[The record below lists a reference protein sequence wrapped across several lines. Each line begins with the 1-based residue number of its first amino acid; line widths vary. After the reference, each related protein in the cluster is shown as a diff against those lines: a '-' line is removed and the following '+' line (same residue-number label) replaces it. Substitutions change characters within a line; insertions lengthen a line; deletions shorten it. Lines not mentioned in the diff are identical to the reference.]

1 MVSTGERPRR
11 VALVTGA
18 GDPDGLGAAIAAA
31 LAAAGFVVAATDL
44 QEKAKDQGEDPERS
58 GVSPLPRP
66 GLFIP
71 ADLTAEAGCTAV
83 TDAVLARYG
92 RVDVLVNN
100 AAAGSGADKND
111 IADVPADAW
120 DHVLDVNLRAAFL
133 LIKSVVPD
141 MRRRGWGRIVN
152 LSSLVGLTGRP
163 QRAAYAASK
172 AGLIALTRSAAL
184 DVARDGI
191 TVNAVCPGL
200 VATSRTTKAM
210 AARVAAGRSASV
222 AAALAEQA
230 AGIPLGRLAAPSE
243 VAALVTFLASDAAG
257 FITGEAIGVHG
268 GELYSGYQAAVP
280 APPPSDTNVTKEP
293 QHA

>member
-1 MVSTGERPRR
+1 MVSTGRRR

-18 GDPDGLGAAIAAA
+18 GDPGGLGAAIAAA
-31 LAAAGFVVAATDL
+31 LDAAGFMVAATDL
-44 QEKAKDQGEDPERS
+44 SEKTEDRNQDSEREL
-58 GVSPLPRP
+58 VSPVHRP
-66 GLFIP
+66 GLFVP
-71 ADLTAEAGCTAV
+71 ADLTAEAGCAAV

-111 IADVPADAW
+111 IADVPTDAW
-120 DHVLDVNLRAAFL
+120 DHVLGVNLRAAFL
-133 LIKSVVPD
+133 LTKRVVPV
-141 MRRRGWGRIVN
+141 MREHGWGRIVN

-163 QRAAYAASK
+163 QRAAYGASK

-200 VATSRTTKAM
+200 VATSRTAKAM
-210 AARVAAGRSASV
+210 AARVAAGKSASV

-230 AGIPLGRLAAPSE
+230 AGIPLGRLATPPE

-268 GELYSGYQAAVP
+268 GELFSGYPAAVP
-280 APPPSDTNVTKEP
+280 APPARETNVTKEP